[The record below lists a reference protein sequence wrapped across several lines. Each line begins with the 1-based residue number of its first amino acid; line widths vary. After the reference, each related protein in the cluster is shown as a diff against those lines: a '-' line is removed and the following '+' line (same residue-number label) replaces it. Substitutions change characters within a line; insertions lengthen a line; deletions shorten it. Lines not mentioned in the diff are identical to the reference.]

1 MAKVYTEEE
10 LNSFSRETLMAVILS
25 MQDQISQ
32 LNANMERLI
41 EQIADANSKRYG
53 RSSEKL
59 ETISGQLEL
68 ELIFNEAEAL
78 TETLYVVE
86 PVEEDVIQP
95 RHRKSKG
102 KREAD
107 LKDLPVEVIS
117 HTLSEERLQDVFG
130 TDGWKQLPDEIY
142 KRVRVQPAVYTVEE
156 HHVAVYAG
164 KDNQTII
171 KADRPKDLLRN
182 SLLTPSLAA
191 SIMNAKYVNGLPLY
205 RISQEFLR
213 NDIHISRQVMANWMI
228 QCADRYLG
236 ILYDRLHKEMYRFH
250 VLQADETPV
259 MVTKDG
265 RPANSKSYMWIY
277 RTGKS
282 YTDTPVIL
290 YEYQRTRKS
299 DHPEE
304 FLKDFKGIVVC
315 DGYSAYRKLD
325 RKNPDIIFAGCWS
338 HARRRFAEAL
348 KALPKTAQKNAKET
362 VAYEAVSRIAAIYHL
377 DNQMEGQPAK
387 VRKMYRQANI
397 RPLVEPFFAWA
408 KEIQS
413 KNQLSRGKTL
423 DGINYCINQE
433 ASLKAFLE
441 DGDIPM
447 DNNATESALRSF
459 CLHKHTWKLIDSLD
473 GANASAIIYS
483 ITETAK
489 ANNLNPFR
497 YLEYVLTVLKDHQ
510 DDRDYGF
517 IDDILPWSEKLP
529 EICRNKAKTTN
540 I

>member
-10 LNSFSRETLMAVILS
+10 LNNFSRETLMAVILS
-25 MQDQISQ
+25 MQDQIHQ
-32 LNANMERLI
+32 LNTNMERLI
-41 EQIADANSKRYG
+41 EQIADANNKRYG

-78 TETLYVVE
+78 TEILYVVE

-95 RHRKSKG
+95 RRKNKG

-107 LKDLPVEVIS
+107 LKDLPIEVIV
-117 HTLSEERLQDVFG
+117 HTLPEEKLQDVFG

-171 KADRPKDLLRN
+171 KADRPKNLLRN

-304 FLKDFKGIVVC
+304 FLKDFKGIMVC

-338 HARRRFAEAL
+338 HARRRFTEAL

-362 VAYEAVSRIAAIYHL
+362 VDYEAVSRIAAIYHL

-397 RPLVEPFFAWA
+397 RPLVEAFFAWA

>member
-10 LNSFSRETLMAVILS
+10 LNNFSRETLMAVILS
-25 MQDQISQ
+25 MQDQIHQ
-32 LNANMERLI
+32 LNTNMERLI
-41 EQIADANSKRYG
+41 EQIADANTKRYG

-95 RHRKSKG
+95 RRKNKG

-107 LKDLPVEVIS
+107 LKDLPIEVIV
-117 HTLSEERLQDVFG
+117 HTLSEEKLQDVFG
-130 TDGWKQLPDEIY
+130 TDGWKQLPDDIY

-171 KADRPKDLLRN
+171 KADRPKNLLRN

-236 ILYDRLHKEMYRFH
+236 ILYDRLHKEMYQFH

-265 RPANSKSYMWIY
+265 RPVNSKSYMWIY

-282 YTDTPVIL
+282 YTDTPIIL
-290 YEYQRTRKS
+290 YEYQRTRKA

-315 DGYSAYRKLD
+315 DDYSAYRKLD
-325 RKNPDIIFAGCWS
+325 RENPDIVFAGCWS

-348 KALPKTAQKNAKET
+348 KALPKAAQKNAKET

-397 RPLVEPFFAWA
+397 RPLVEAFFAWA
-408 KEIQS
+408 KEIQT

-433 ASLKAFLE
+433 VSLKAFLE

-497 YLEYVLTVLKDHQ
+497 YLEHVLTVLKDHQ
-510 DDRDYGF
+510 DDREYSF

-529 EICRNKAKTTN
+529 AICRSKTKATN